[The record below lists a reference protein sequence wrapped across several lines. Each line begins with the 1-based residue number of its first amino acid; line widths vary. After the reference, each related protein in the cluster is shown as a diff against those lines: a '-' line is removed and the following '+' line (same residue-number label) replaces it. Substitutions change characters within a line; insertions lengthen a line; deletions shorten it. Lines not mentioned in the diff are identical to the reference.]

1 LAGVGDQVDAGDFA
15 VSSGEGAGDSW
26 SPAGGSRCTA
36 PTWLLAPRSAEF
48 GFPAERAFPVPVV
61 AGHGLLAGTTFTLV
75 LVTMLA
81 G

>member
-1 LAGVGDQVDAGDFA
+1 MIWPAEAGSSPSSAAFARDYQVDLAKLAGVGDQADAGDFA

-26 SPAGGSRCTA
+26 SPAG
-36 PTWLLAPRSAEF
+36 
-48 GFPAERAFPVPVV
+48 
-61 AGHGLLAGTTFTLV
+61 TTFTLV